1 MEGHKDYINS
11 ICYETE
17 GEILASVSDDHT
29 CKLWAVK
36 ENEKC
41 ISTFYLTSP
50 GMSVHF
56 HFEKS
61 GKLLVGEK
69 NGLIHMYDVR
79 SQQAIMSLDTDI
91 VPLMSIDWGSNPL
104 KVAAI
109 AAGKLI
115 LWDISKS
122 R

>member
-11 ICYETE
+11 ICYETD
-17 GEILASVSDDHT
+17 GGILASVSDDHT
-29 CKLWAVK
+29 CKLWTVE

-50 GMSVHF
+50 GMSVCCLS
-56 HFEKS
+56 EKP

-69 NGLIHMYDVR
+69 NGLIHMYGIR
-79 SQQAIMSLDTDI
+79 SQQAIMSLDANI
-91 VPLMSIDWGSNPL
+91 IPLMSIDWKSNPL
-104 KVAAI
+104 KVAAM

-115 LWDISKS
+115 LWDISKP